1 MGLAFEIYDDI
12 SLNPTLEDIFHY
24 AFAHSGILTGKS
36 TFIEFLFQNKWYVSC
51 IFTGPYYRFRTF
63 QDLYGTPFALV
74 ADCDTAML
82 QRIIRVP
89 FYLILF
95 LASGYL
101 FPISAVLNDSF
112 YESTT
117 LWWRLFYM
125 TPVFFNFRMSKY
137 YLVMISRQKFLN
149 FPGNFKK

>member
-1 MGLAFEIYDDI
+1 M
-12 SLNPTLEDIFHY
+12 
-24 AFAHSGILTGKS
+24 
-36 TFIEFLFQNKWYVSC
+36 VSC

-63 QDLYGTPFALV
+63 QDLYRTPFALV

-112 YESTT
+112 YESTS

-125 TPVFFNFRMSKY
+125 TPVFFNFRMSKFSVSFTCLFCHTIIFRTLY
-137 YLVMISRQKFLN
+137 WIHLV
-149 FPGNFKK
+149 